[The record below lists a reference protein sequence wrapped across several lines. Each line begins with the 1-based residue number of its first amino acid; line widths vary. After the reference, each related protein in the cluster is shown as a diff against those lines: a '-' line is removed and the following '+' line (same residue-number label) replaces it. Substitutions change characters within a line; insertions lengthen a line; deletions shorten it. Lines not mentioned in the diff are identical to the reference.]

1 MDYVKLPKTK
11 RGEITLKKICDA
23 AEQLFSVNGFY
34 ATEIHD
40 ITQRAE
46 VATGTFYNY
55 FPDKSSVFLY
65 LMDELGQKLRYA
77 IRQARQ
83 EMPDASMIEQERI
96 SIRVF
101 FLFVKEH
108 FGLFRIV
115 WQSQFVDAESF
126 KRYYERF
133 SAGYV
138 REIKKAQQRGE
149 VRDFD
154 PVLLSY
160 ALMGIHSFVTLKCFV
175 FDESEPDEAMIDQLV
190 DFVAHGILQKTRRG
204 DEYEQNQ

>member
-23 AEQLFSVNGFY
+23 AEYLFSQKGFY

-46 VATGTFYNY
+46 VATGTFYTY
-55 FPDKSSVFLY
+55 FPNKSSIFLY
-65 LMDELGQKLRYA
+65 LLDDLGRKLRYA
-77 IRQARQ
+77 IRQAKQ
-83 EMPDASMIEQERI
+83 GKSTVSLIEQERI
-96 SIRVF
+96 SARVF
-101 FLFVKEH
+101 FSFVKEH

-138 REIKKAQQRGE
+138 REITKAQQAGE
-149 VRDFD
+149 IRDFD
-154 PVLLSY
+154 PALISY
-160 ALMGIHSFVTLKCFV
+160 ALMAIHTFIALKCFV
-175 FDESEPDEAMIDQLV
+175 FDETEPDEAMIDQLV
-190 DFVAHGILQKTRRG
+190 DFIAHGILKEKARYQK
-204 DEYEQNQ
+204 